1 MADQYERD
9 LERDNVRRA
18 GGNADKSE
26 RAASAEP
33 DEAEPDETEAMER
46 KLRRRGRTE
55 DEGDVQEN
63 RNLSGSTTWQ
73 TLADQ
78 ADPHLQH
85 ARKGQAESPND
96 LTHEEQPKQKK
107 RGGRG

>member
-1 MADQYERD
+1 MADEYERD

-18 GGNADKSE
+18 GGDADKSE
-26 RAASAEP
+26 TAASADP
-33 DEAEPDETEAMER
+33 AETEAMER

-73 TLADQ
+73 TLAEQ

-96 LTHEEQPKQKK
+96 LTHEEQPKQEK